1 MYYIKCIVKKTNSS
15 DFIVVENNNI
25 GYKIYTNL
33 KPKKDEE
40 HIMYLSVIHNDDEI
54 IYTGFADEIEL
65 ETFNVLTSI
74 NGIGHKT
81 GLKILKQANYKKL
94 LYLCVNDLHSEL
106 LKISHINVENY
117 LSISTKLKKKFKD
130 LKIEIKDKNG
140 PVQDLYKVLRSLGVS
155 EANYEKVAHLE
166 NENLSLKDKIS
177 KALRIINDR

>member
-40 HIMYLSVIHNDDEI
+40 LIMYLSVIHNDDEI

-117 LSISTKLKKKFKD
+117 LSISCTSRPLSVDFIVGPFLFLEALPTYSKD
-130 LKIEIKDKNG
+130 VFS
-140 PVQDLYKVLRSLGVS
+140 P
-155 EANYEKVAHLE
+155 H
-166 NENLSLKDKIS
+166 KIS
-177 KALRIINDR
+177 ACSLSIPSPIV